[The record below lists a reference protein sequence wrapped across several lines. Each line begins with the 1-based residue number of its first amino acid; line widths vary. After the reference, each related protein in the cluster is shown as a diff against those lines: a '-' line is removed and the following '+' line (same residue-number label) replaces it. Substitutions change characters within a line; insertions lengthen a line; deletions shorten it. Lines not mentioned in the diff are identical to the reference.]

1 MKEKEISKRIF
12 RFKHFEMRNSLSGLK
27 IGTDGV
33 LLGAWADVTDAGTV
47 WDVGSGT
54 GLIALMLAQRCNSL
68 ITAIEIDPVSAS
80 ECEMNLLNSPW
91 RDRLSFVNDDVFAI
105 AHNLDAPDLIVC
117 NPPFFDFSASV
128 AATGLSRD
136 RARRS
141 VESLSAES
149 LISLAAEVLS
159 PSGALCFIMP
169 CDRNSDV
176 EYFTALK
183 RLHVRQTV
191 DVVTRAGK
199 SPMRRL
205 WRLERVSGSC
215 DRTVLSIRNADGSY
229 TDEYRLLTGD
239 YYLNF

>member
-1 MKEKEISKRIF
+1 MKENDTSAQVFKFKR
-12 RFKHFEMRNSLSGLK
+12 FEMRNSLSGLK

-33 LLGAWADVTDAGTV
+33 LLGAWTDVADARTV

-54 GLIALMLAQRCNSL
+54 GLIALMLAQRCDSL

-80 ECEMNLLNSPW
+80 ECDINLRNSPW
-91 RDRLSFVNDDVFAI
+91 SDRLEFVSGDVFAI
-105 AHNLDAPDLIVC
+105 ARNLEAPDLIVC
-117 NPPFFDFSASV
+117 NPPFFEAGASI
-128 AATGLSRD
+128 AAAGLSRD

-141 VESLSAES
+141 VTSLSAES
-149 LISLAAEVLS
+149 LISLAADVLS

-176 EYFTALK
+176 EYFAALK

-191 DVVTRAGK
+191 DVVTRDGK
-199 SPMRRL
+199 SPVRRL
-205 WRLERVSGSC
+205 WRLERAAGLCARS
-215 DRTVLSIRNADGSY
+215 VLSIRNADGSY
-229 TDEYRLLTGD
+229 SDEYRQLTGD